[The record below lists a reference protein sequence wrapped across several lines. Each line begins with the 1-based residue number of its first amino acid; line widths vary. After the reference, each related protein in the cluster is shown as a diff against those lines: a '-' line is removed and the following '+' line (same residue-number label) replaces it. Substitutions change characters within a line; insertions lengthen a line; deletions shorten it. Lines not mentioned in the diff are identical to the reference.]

1 MNLKNTHLYTSES
14 DSLKG
19 CIKICFEMLFCPNQ
33 ILNTGGPG
41 AELVKYEMSAGAV
54 CAGMLV

>member
-1 MNLKNTHLYTSES
+1 
-14 DSLKG
+14 
-19 CIKICFEMLFCPNQ
+19 MLFCPNQ